1 VPTGSSIGA
10 VPEPEVT
17 GGEERAGG
25 LLSTISNEMV
35 KAQKQ
40 YFGRGPTNA
49 KSYMLDDFLIIVMR
63 GGLTQ
68 SEKSM
73 LEFEQAD
80 KVRDFRQ
87 TFENEMTSRLTTMIE
102 DVTGRKVLTYQSQI
116 LFDPDVVFEI
126 FMFDQPAREA
136 EVRETAEGQL
146 SKPSLGEA
154 ADELTD

>member
-1 VPTGSSIGA
+1 
-10 VPEPEVT
+10 
-17 GGEERAGG
+17 
-25 LLSTISNEMV
+25 LLATISNEMV

-40 YFGRGPTNA
+40 HFGRGPTHA

-68 SEKSM
+68 AEKSM
-73 LEFEQAD
+73 LDFDQAD

-126 FMFDQPAREA
+126 FMFDQPAREE
-136 EVRETAEGQL
+136 EVREIAEGQL
-146 SKPSLGEA
+146 SKPSLGAA
-154 ADELTD
+154 ADELTG